1 VATIVALAAGFG
13 TRDAAAQT
21 GGCTLT
27 RFSDP
32 PREVLSCAD
41 GLSITAEETAVYRLL
56 DRGRDGRPTGAELSG
71 RGLLVDSPT
80 RRGRFQILTPH
91 AIASVRGTVWAV
103 DVSET
108 RTSVFVREGAVAVRR
123 PAGPEVTLRS
133 GDGVD
138 VEAGD
143 GPLAVTRWGARR
155 AAALLARFGR

>member
-1 VATIVALAAGFG
+1 MVISLAAALGARG
-13 TRDAAAQT
+13 ASAQT

-41 GLSITAEETAVYRLL
+41 GLSVTAEEAATYRFI
-56 DRGRDGRPTGAELSG
+56 DRARDGRPTGAELSG
-71 RGLLVDSPT
+71 RGLLVDSPP

-103 DVSET
+103 DVSPA
-108 RTSVFVREGAVAVRR
+108 RTSVFVREGAVGVRR
-123 PAGPEVTLRS
+123 PGGPEVTLRS

-138 VEAGD
+138 VEAGE
-143 GPLAVTRWGARR
+143 GPLAVTRWSARR
-155 AAALLARFGR
+155 AATLLARFGR